1 MSSRPWPES
10 PDPEDHP
17 DWDEA
22 AATEPAPPSG
32 GAYPIRPLGPVTA
45 PGFAL
50 WQPRRLPEPRLSPE
64 FHRMTPFQSGVESV
78 VYALARLEHWLS
90 PEGAL
95 RAWLRLNAI
104 VGLVLC
110 ISAVLAVPAITHVF
124 GEVVT
129 WTSLADAMAS
139 NLSGAVLRLPPL
151 VVTAGAVLLGLALWR
166 QVKRRRAQRDGRNR
180 YGYEEYQ

>member
-1 MSSRPWPES
+1 MPSRPWPET
-10 PDPEDHP
+10 PDPEEHP
-17 DWDEA
+17 EWDE
-22 AATEPAPPSG
+22 TDQPDTAPSSG
-32 GAYPIRPLGPVTA
+32 GVYPVRTLAPSRRPA
-45 PGFAL
+45 FAL

-64 FHRMTPFQSGVESV
+64 FFRMTPFQRSVESV

-90 PEGAL
+90 PEGGL

-129 WTSLADAMAS
+129 WTSLADAMAG

-151 VVTAGAVLLGLALWR
+151 VVTAGAVLLGLAVWR

-180 YGYEEYQ
+180 YGYEDYQ